1 MPSNS
6 RIRRVLLFIPTFLIS
21 PTNRT
26 KLPLFS
32 KRNFNYVQSLTI
44 PTEKFTSR
52 SLCISLVL
60 FDLCRIVVFAFHP
73 SRSHQISPNLNP
85 GPALYQ
91 VASLLY
97 IGNKHLSLY
106 LSVLNEEQFNLFET
120 IELYAVV
127 NICATIL
134 ERRVSK
140 RVNIRDARVFT
151 QEKEK
156 MADLVKANFALF
168 ESLFDCF
175 EGIWIQVAKEGSRIE
190 YASFNK

>member
-1 MPSNS
+1 M
-6 RIRRVLLFIPTFLIS
+6 
-21 PTNRT
+21 
-26 KLPLFS
+26 
-32 KRNFNYVQSLTI
+32 
-44 PTEKFTSR
+44 
-52 SLCISLVL
+52 
-60 FDLCRIVVFAFHP
+60 FAFHP

-97 IGNKHLSLY
+97 IGNKHLSFY

-156 MADLVKANFALF
+156 MADLVKANFTLF

>member
-1 MPSNS
+1 M
-6 RIRRVLLFIPTFLIS
+6 
-21 PTNRT
+21 
-26 KLPLFS
+26 
-32 KRNFNYVQSLTI
+32 
-44 PTEKFTSR
+44 
-52 SLCISLVL
+52 
-60 FDLCRIVVFAFHP
+60 FAFHP

-91 VASLLY
+91 VTSLLY

-168 ESLFDCF
+168 ESF
-175 EGIWIQVAKEGSRIE
+175 EGIWIQVAKEGSRICIL
-190 YASFNK
+190 